1 MKAAAPTLPNMRS
14 IEIKEGVLPQEPI
27 KITIVK
33 AKEEIE
39 ELKRLK
45 GE

>member
-1 MKAAAPTLPNMRS
+1 MRS
-14 IEIKEGVLPQEPI
+14 IEIKEDAPPHKPM

-33 AKEEIE
+33 AKDEIE